1 MASEKDFI
9 SGDVAELPDS
19 MRLPLGLLTEVT
31 PEEQFEL
38 RQHMCNVEFWDSTKI
53 GDSDV
58 ATASPQS

>member
-1 MASEKDFI
+1 MTSEKDFI

-38 RQHMCNVEFWDSTKI
+38 R
-53 GDSDV
+53 
-58 ATASPQS
+58 